1 MVRNNLFETS
11 EIRDL
16 IKAYARKVAIFII
29 TQMPIFNSDIH
40 NMEGEGKFDDVRY
53 FFYLY

>member
-40 NMEGEGKFDDVRY
+40 NMEERRQI
-53 FFYLY
+53 